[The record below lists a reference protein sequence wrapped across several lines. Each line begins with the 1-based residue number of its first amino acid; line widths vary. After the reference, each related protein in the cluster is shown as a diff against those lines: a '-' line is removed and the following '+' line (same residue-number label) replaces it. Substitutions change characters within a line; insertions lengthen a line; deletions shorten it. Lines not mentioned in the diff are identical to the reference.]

1 MRVLSFGQDVEVVE
15 PEELRREVAEEVR
28 RMVGMY
34 ASRRKADNNAMR
46 RKKRSADHKNTKC
59 LGRGVEKGCCTKPI
73 EHWLDQQYV
82 EVVHGY
88 FSAL

>member
-46 RKKRSADHKNTKC
+46 RKKTIS
-59 LGRGVEKGCCTKPI
+59 
-73 EHWLDQQYV
+73 
-82 EVVHGY
+82 
-88 FSAL
+88 